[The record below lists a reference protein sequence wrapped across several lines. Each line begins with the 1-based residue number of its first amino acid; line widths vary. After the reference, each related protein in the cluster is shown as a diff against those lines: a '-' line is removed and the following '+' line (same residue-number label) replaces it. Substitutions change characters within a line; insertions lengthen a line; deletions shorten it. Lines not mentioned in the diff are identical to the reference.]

1 MKAFSHGFLAGA
13 RARLGPSGRR
23 RARSREASTS
33 EFTTGISAIYRP
45 FLRSQLNAFATGA
58 MSYGDSSGRYCPTS
72 APPPRGSAA
81 ALPAPPSS
89 EPTPAARLPGLN
101 RLNSSVRR
109 GTLRTKGA
117 GLHRAILPVN
127 GAIAISKQREGQLD
141 DKRKTVEFS
150 VRLEKSL
157 ACDLP
162 SSSSSPSIYL
172 PIKMAPLTG
181 RTHTMQISLVCFLS
195 EPLSRR
201 NTLDSKEQEI
211 GTPAQT
217 SRRRRRQGGRRSL
230 PAPPS

>member
-1 MKAFSHGFLAGA
+1 MS
-13 RARLGPSGRR
+13 RAQGKIFCVIPSG
-23 RARSREASTS
+23 ACS
-33 EFTTGISAIYRP
+33 
-45 FLRSQLNAFATGA
+45 
-58 MSYGDSSGRYCPTS
+58 PTS
-72 APPPRGSAA
+72 GPPGASV

-217 SRRRRRQGGRRSL
+217 LTTATPAGRPALPGVGEHAPDSITQNL
-230 PAPPS
+230 PPAPSTTQVTRQYRTG